1 MKSMEND
8 TVFFE
13 DDPIRPAL
21 TAEAREIELSA
32 LAHNAI
38 EERIRNG
45 NASAQELLY
54 FAKVGSTKE
63 RLERKILETQNELMQ
78 AKKEALE
85 AQQRVEELYVNA
97 IRAMSV
103 YQGRDVDEDDAD
115 EDIY

>member
-1 MKSMEND
+1 MKGIEND
-8 TVFFE
+8 TIFFE
-13 DDPIRPAL
+13 DEPLRPAL
-21 TAEAREIELSA
+21 TTEAREIELSA

-85 AQQRVEELYVNA
+85 AQQRVEELYANA
-97 IRAMSV
+97 IKAMSV
-103 YQGRDVDEDDAD
+103 YQGRDSD
-115 EDIY
+115 EDIYNEDL